1 MVLNTFFSLL
11 WRKLSYL
18 LCVFCLSNCCQ
29 LSMFFM
35 FFVLTCIIILKKI
48 LGFFLSIYNNYKHM
62 IKVINKITMNISTLR
77 THWRINSTLICVLII
92 DTQLSFLIIFYTLIS
107 FFDFCH
113 ILIRLMSFL
122 FNIHVMVNA
131 QFHGLF
137 KKFVFVFYLKL
148 LFILT

>member
-18 LCVFCLSNCCQ
+18 VCVFCLSNCCQ
-29 LSMFFM
+29 LSIFLM

-77 THWRINSTLICVLII
+77 THWRMHSTLIWVLII
-92 DTQLSFLIIFYTLIS
+92 DTQLSFFIVVYTLIS
-107 FFDFCH
+107 FFNFCH
-113 ILIRLMSFL
+113 ILIRLMFFL
-122 FNIHVMVNA
+122 FNIMVNA

>member
-18 LCVFCLSNCCQ
+18 VCVFCLSNCCQ
-29 LSMFFM
+29 LSIFVM

-122 FNIHVMVNA
+122 FNIHVMVNT